1 MRAAQHS
8 LESAWHRLFYLVDA
22 GWKIVFSSH
31 CVHMEANKNTGFRK
45 HRDIRDT
52 QELSLLLL
60 LRAQKRCDGVSAE
73 TSAVDLT
80 NLVMHVLRLQLP
92 PSSGPPVLG
101 IWAWEG
107 SGYGCKEQFASSAQV
122 RCGPQVSNRW

>member
-1 MRAAQHS
+1 MQADRHS

-31 CVHMEANKNTGFRK
+31 CVHTEANKNTGFRK

-60 LRAQKRCDGVSAE
+60 LRAHKRCDGMSAE

-92 PSSGPPVLG
+92 PSSAPPVLG
-101 IWAWEG
+101 IWVQEG
-107 SGYGCKEQFASSAQV
+107 SEYGCKEQFASSTQV
-122 RCGPQVSNRW
+122 RWGPQVPNRW